1 MGSCNAP
8 HPMIIAITGFKP
20 KNLLK
25 KFTVFIPYAVP
36 LFQLVQKDPGNI
48 HAERFTH
55 QGYYHTLTAWES
67 RDAMMG
73 YVYSPAHQ
81 KAIDLYD
88 VLGEGLTCHYE
99 SEEIPSSKH
108 ALDYW
113 KANGQ

>member
-1 MGSCNAP
+1 
-8 HPMIIAITGFKP
+8 MIIAITGFRP

-25 KFTVFIPYAVP
+25 KFRFFSHAVP
-36 LFQLVQKDPGNI
+36 LFQLAKKSRGNI

-55 QGYYHTLTAWES
+55 QSYYHTITAWES

-73 YVYSPAHQ
+73 FVYSPAHQ

-99 SEEIPSSKH
+99 SEEIPSSKD
-108 ALDYW
+108 ALNYW
-113 KANGQ
+113 RANGQ

>member
-1 MGSCNAP
+1 
-8 HPMIIAITGFKP
+8 MIIAITGFKP
-20 KNLLK
+20 KNLFK
-25 KFTVFIPYAVP
+25 KFRFLSHAIP
-36 LFQLVQKDPGNI
+36 LFQLAQKSPGNI
-48 HAERFTH
+48 HAERFSH

-73 YVYSPAHQ
+73 YVYSPDHQ

-99 SEEIPSSKH
+99 SEEIPSSKY

-113 KANGQ
+113 KVNGQ

>member
-1 MGSCNAP
+1 
-8 HPMIIAITGFKP
+8 MIIAITGFRP

-25 KFTVFIPYAVP
+25 KFRFFSHAVP
-36 LFQLVQKDPGNI
+36 LFQLAKKSRGNI

-55 QGYYHTLTAWES
+55 QSYYHTITAWES

-73 YVYSPAHQ
+73 FVYSPAHQ

-99 SEEIPSSKH
+99 SEEIPSSKD

-113 KANGQ
+113 RANGR

>member
-1 MGSCNAP
+1 
-8 HPMIIAITGFKP
+8 MIIAITGFRP

-25 KFTVFIPYAVP
+25 KFRFFSHAIP
-36 LFQLVQKDPGNI
+36 LFQLAKKSRGNI
-48 HAERFTH
+48 HAERFTR
-55 QGYYHTLTAWES
+55 QSYYHTITAWES

-73 YVYSPAHQ
+73 FVYSPAHQ

-99 SEEIPSSKH
+99 SEEIPSSQD

>member
-1 MGSCNAP
+1 
-8 HPMIIAITGFKP
+8 MIIAITGFKP
-20 KNLLK
+20 QNLLK
-25 KFTVFIPYAVP
+25 KFRFLSHAVP
-36 LFQLVQKDPGNI
+36 LFQLAQISPGNT

-55 QGYYHTLTAWES
+55 KGYYHTITAWKS
-67 RDAMMG
+67 RDAMMD

-99 SEEIPSSKH
+99 SEEIPSSKD

-113 KANGQ
+113 GANGQ